1 MNFLDDIK
9 NKLEKNEVVDIV
21 YYGSST
27 TSVEYIFPNWAEII
41 RYVLKFELDS
51 DYRQV
56 WWNLFTHNMGLDG
69 AKSSDLLKNLQKLV
83 LDRNSYLMFLDAGIN
98 DYYFEVDLNETK
110 KNISEIIKRALDS
123 GVKVVY
129 WTSAPSAR
137 EDKNKA
143 YDVYHKAEQ
152 EIAQNFSQNKN
163 FLFIDLFLLFS
174 KEDIAKSYTLI
185 EPDGNK
191 VLGLKPGDLDYV
203 HFNRYGNAVIAKIL
217 LKEAF
222 NVNFDENKFLKSLSD
237 NTKKYPDY

>member
-1 MNFLDDIK
+1 
-9 NKLEKNEVVDIV
+9 
-21 YYGSST
+21 
-27 TSVEYIFPNWAEII
+27 
-41 RYVLKFELDS
+41 
-51 DYRQV
+51 
-56 WWNLFTHNMGLDG
+56 MGLDG
-69 AKSSDLLKNLQKLV
+69 AKSSDLLENLQKLV
-83 LDRNSYLMFLDAGIN
+83 LDRNPYLIFLDASIN

-110 KNISEIIKRALDS
+110 KNISGIIKKTLDG
-123 GVKVVY
+123 GVKIVY

-137 EDKNKA
+137 EDRNKA
-143 YDVYHKAEQ
+143 YEAYHKAEQ

-174 KEDIAKSYTLI
+174 KEDITKSYTLI

-191 VLGLKPGDLDYV
+191 VLGLKSGDLDYV

-222 NVNFDENKFLKSLSD
+222 NINFDENKFFKSLSD